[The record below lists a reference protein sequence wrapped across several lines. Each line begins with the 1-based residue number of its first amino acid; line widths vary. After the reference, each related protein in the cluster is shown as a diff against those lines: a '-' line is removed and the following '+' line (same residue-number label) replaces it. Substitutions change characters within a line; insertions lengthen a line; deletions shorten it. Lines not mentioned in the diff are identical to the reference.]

1 MTLTIKQLEEIPDE
15 GVLKP
20 DPSSFDLPEKI
31 LQFGTGVLLR
41 GLPDYFVD
49 NANRQGRFGGR
60 IVVVKS
66 TSGGDASAFE
76 RQNGLYTIAV
86 RGIEHGHK
94 VVENRISSAISRV
107 LSATD
112 HWSEILGLAAKE
124 DIKIIISNTTE
135 VGIQAVEEDIRTS
148 PPASYPGKL
157 LAFLYARYKGS
168 KGSAEGGLVI
178 IPTELISDNGKKLKA
193 IILDLA
199 RYNRLE
205 EAFIGWLESH
215 NRFCSSLVDRIVP
228 GKPDT
233 AALAEIQKYLGY
245 EDELLLICEAY
256 RLWAIEGPEDLS
268 EVLTFAP
275 ADHGVVITP
284 NIEVYKELKLRL
296 LNGTHTL
303 CSGLAFLSGFD
314 TVRDAMEDEEF
325 SDFIKTLMLEE
336 IAPSIPVNLPEG
348 AARTFGL
355 QVLDRFRNPYLE
367 HRWISITLQYSSKM
381 KLRVIPLLLKRDRD
395 KAPVPEY
402 MSKGFAAH
410 ILFMRP
416 VKVEGGKY
424 WGESRGIHYP
434 INDDQAAV
442 YDDCWKEP
450 ATDQSAGNRRE
461 ALDDR
466 REAAIGQVVRKVLS
480 NEALWDTDL
489 TRFEG
494 FEAAVLTQL
503 TQLMEKGGI

>member
-1 MTLTIKQLEEIPDE
+1 MLLNIKELEEIPDE
-15 GVLKP
+15 GVVKP
-20 DPSSFDLPEKI
+20 ESSAFTLPEKV

-41 GLPDYFVD
+41 GLPDYFID
-49 NANRQGRFGGR
+49 NANRNGRFGGR

-66 TSGGDASAFE
+66 TGGGDAGAFD
-76 RQNGLYTIAV
+76 RQDGLYTIAV
-86 RGIEHGHK
+86 RGIENGHK

-112 HWSEILGLAAKE
+112 HWREILALAEKT
-124 DIKIIISNTTE
+124 DIRIIISNTTE
-135 VGIQAVEEDIRTS
+135 VGIQAVEEDIHAV

-157 LAFLYARYKGS
+157 LAFLYARYKAC

-205 EAFIGWLESH
+205 EAFIQWLEQH

-233 AALAEIQKYLGY
+233 VSLGEIQKYLGY

-256 RLWAIEGPEDLS
+256 RLWAIEGPEDLGD
-268 EVLTFAP
+268 VLTFAASDP
-275 ADHGVVITP
+275 GVVITP
-284 NIEVYKELKLRL
+284 NIETFKELKLRL

-314 TVRDAMEDEEF
+314 TVRDTMEDEDF
-325 SDFIKTLMLEE
+325 SDFIKNLMLEE
-336 IAPSIPVNLPEG
+336 IAPSIPVALPEG

-381 KLRVIPLLLKRDRD
+381 KLRVVPLLLKRFAD

-402 MSKGFAAH
+402 MSRGFAAH

-416 VKVEGGKY
+416 DKIEGGRY
-424 WGESRGIHYP
+424 FGESRGIHYP
-434 INDDQAAV
+434 INDDQAAL
-442 YDDCWKEP
+442 YAGWWQMPGATADRQAAGAAGP
-450 ATDQSAGNRRE
+450 APV
-461 ALDDR
+461 
-466 REAAIGQVVRKVLS
+466 GQVVHSVLS
-480 NEALWDTDL
+480 SQALWDTDL
-489 TRFEG
+489 TQLEG
-494 FEAAVLTQL
+494 FETEVLIQL
-503 TQLMEKGGI
+503 TKLMEKGGI